1 MRRAAVIAALGAVL
15 AGCGGGETVSP
26 TGQVEGTLP
35 ETEAANPAAGK
46 TLFTEEGCN
55 ACHTFEAAAATGKT
69 GPNLDQSLQG
79 KDEDYIRESIVN
91 PNAEIAQGFA
101 PNVMPEYGGELDSK
115 QVADLVAFL
124 QQNQA

>member
-69 GPNLDQSLQG
+69 GPNLDETLQG
-79 KDEDYIRESIVN
+79 KNEAYIRDSITD
-91 PNAEIAQGFA
+91 PNDVIAPGFQ
-101 PNVMPEYGGELDSK
+101 PGVMPDYGDQLDSK